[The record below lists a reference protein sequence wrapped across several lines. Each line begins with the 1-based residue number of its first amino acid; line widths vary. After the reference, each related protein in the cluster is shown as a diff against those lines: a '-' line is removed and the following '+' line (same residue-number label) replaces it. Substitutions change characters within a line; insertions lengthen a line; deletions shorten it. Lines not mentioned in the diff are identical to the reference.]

1 MTLTDAA
8 RTIDR
13 LVADLAR
20 ATGRDE
26 KIVRLAYG
34 LDGERLETLM
44 QADVAELAAPDR
56 RVSGQPGQPGQ
67 ASDADA
73 TAGRAA

>member
-20 ATGRDE
+20 ATGREE

-34 LDGERLETLM
+34 LDDERLDTL
-44 QADVAELAAPDR
+44 L
-56 RVSGQPGQPGQ
+56 
-67 ASDADA
+67 DADA
-73 TAGRAA
+73 DADVPDLTVLTPVEDAGALGDGHAA

>member
-34 LDGERLETLM
+34 LDGDRLETLM
-44 QADVAELAAPDR
+44 QADVAELGATDR
-56 RVSGQPGQPGQ
+56 RAPEQPRQ
-67 ASDADA
+67 AGDANA
-73 TAGRAA
+73 TAGQAA

>member
-26 KIVRLAYG
+26 RIVRLSYG
-34 LDGERLETLM
+34 LDGDRLDHLLR
-44 QADVAELAAPDR
+44 ADVTDLAELSAPH
-56 RVSGQPGQPGQ
+56 PGTRTDSAVGE
-67 ASDADA
+67 
-73 TAGRAA
+73 RAA

>member
-1 MTLTDAA
+1 MTLTEAA

-34 LDGERLETLM
+34 LDDGHLDTLLSAAVKDLGVPATPACTTGEPE
-44 QADVAELAAPDR
+44 AVGVDDGECAA
-56 RVSGQPGQPGQ
+56 
-67 ASDADA
+67 
-73 TAGRAA
+73 

>member
-26 KIVRLAYG
+26 KIVRLSYG
-34 LDGERLETLM
+34 LDADRLEGLM
-44 QADVAELAAPDR
+44 DAAVAELPATDCP
-56 RVSGQPGQPGQ
+56 
-67 ASDADA
+67 ASVPQVLDDAE
-73 TAGRAA
+73 GRAA

>member
-34 LDGERLETLM
+34 LDAEHLDDLLR
-44 QADVAELAAPDR
+44 ADVMDLGTVAQRPGPASSTAA
-56 RVSGQPGQPGQ
+56 
-67 ASDADA
+67 ASVVDE
-73 TAGRAA
+73 GFAA

>member
-26 KIVRLAYG
+26 KIIRLAYG
-34 LDGERLETLM
+34 LDADRLDLLM
-44 QADVAELAAPDR
+44 QADVAELPGVE
-56 RVSGQPGQPGQ
+56 RVG
-67 ASDADA
+67 DAVGDA
-73 TAGRAA
+73 TERAA

>member
-1 MTLTDAA
+1 MTLTDAV

-34 LDGERLETLM
+34 LDGEHLDGLLRAEVTEIG
-44 QADVAELAAPDR
+44 VALPSEATGSPAAP
-56 RVSGQPGQPGQ
+56 V
-67 ASDADA
+67 
-73 TAGRAA
+73 AGDGFAA

>member
-34 LDGERLETLM
+34 LDGEHIE
-44 QADVAELAAPDR
+44 DLATQE
-56 RVSGQPGQPGQ
+56 SE
-67 ASDADA
+67 SS
-73 TAGRAA
+73 

>member
-26 KIVRLAYG
+26 KIVRLSYG
-34 LDGERLETLM
+34 LDADRLDLLM
-44 QADVAELAAPDR
+44 QAGVAELPADR
-56 RVSGQPGQPGQ
+56 PGSGLRDAETDG
-67 ASDADA
+67 DADTDA
-73 TAGRAA
+73 AERAA

>member
-34 LDGERLETLM
+34 LDGDHLDGLLAVEVTALATGRPGEP
-44 QADVAELAAPDR
+44 AEPSAAPVD
-56 RVSGQPGQPGQ
+56 GEC
-67 ASDADA
+67 
-73 TAGRAA
+73 AA

>member
-34 LDGERLETLM
+34 LDGEHLDGLLAAEVT
-44 QADVAELAAPDR
+44 ELASGHPAEPVGPSAAPVD
-56 RVSGQPGQPGQ
+56 GEF
-67 ASDADA
+67 
-73 TAGRAA
+73 AA